1 MKVLLSEQVQVGWEL
16 EEPQNMLNR
25 PPTIL
30 ASISAPSCGSP
41 EVSERQRQR
50 RTGDFILMLERP
62 DSGEVRGGVAYIAA
76 KISAEEATSVGLYP

>member
-30 ASISAPSCGSP
+30 ASMSAPSCGRP
-41 EVSERQRQR
+41 EVRERQRQK
-50 RTGDFILMLERP
+50 RTVDFILVLERP
-62 DSGEVRGGVAYIAA
+62 ESGEVRESEAYIAA
-76 KISAEEATSVGLYP
+76 KTSAEEATSV

>member
-30 ASISAPSCGSP
+30 ASMLAPSCGRP
-41 EVSERQRQR
+41 EVRERQMQR
-50 RTGDFILMLERP
+50 ISVDFILVLERP
-62 DSGEVRGGVAYIAA
+62 VSGEVRGWEAFIAD
-76 KISAEEATSVGLYP
+76 KTSDEEPTSV